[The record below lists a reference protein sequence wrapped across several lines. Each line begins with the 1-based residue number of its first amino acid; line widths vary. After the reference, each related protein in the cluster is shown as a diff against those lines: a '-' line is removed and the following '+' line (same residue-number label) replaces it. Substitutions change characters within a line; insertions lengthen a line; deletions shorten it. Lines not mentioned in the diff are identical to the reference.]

1 MTLWGAWTQALSI
14 FLKRLEYMR
23 FYMGQ
28 HDTELVESTLTY
40 LLSFDLIKTAISTIG
55 SVNAAD
61 KMSVNNAVYDE
72 FTNAASEE
80 PAEEEE

>member
-1 MTLWGAWTQALSI
+1 
-14 FLKRLEYMR
+14 
-23 FYMGQ
+23 MGQ

-40 LLSFDLIKTAISTIG
+40 LLSFDLIKTAISAIG

-80 PAEEEE
+80 PAEEGE